1 MSFYG
6 EQRRKLEE
14 EAEAK
19 QMEWANNF
27 NELIVTQGPELCVC
41 GYEGYVRSGSKG
53 AVCVYCDEE
62 EGEEGL
68 QSCSSLSFTT
78 LEELLADPRMD
89 GGIKEQVTERVMSY
103 EPDVEVA
110 VLFAFAG
117 QVGLNVLRP
126 TYPPK
131 FLYETL
137 KGKK

>member
-6 EQRRKLEE
+6 EQRRKLQE

-19 QMEWANNF
+19 QMEWANYF
-27 NELIVTQGPELCVC
+27 NELIVTQGQELCVC
-41 GYEGYVRSGSKG
+41 GYEGYLRSGSKG
-53 AVCVYCDEE
+53 AVAVYCDEE

-68 QSCSSLSFTT
+68 QACSSLSFTT

-89 GGIKEQVTERVMSY
+89 GDIKEQVTERVISY
-103 EPDVEVA
+103 DPDFEVA

-137 KGKK
+137 KGKR

>member
-1 MSFYG
+1 M
-6 EQRRKLEE
+6 
-14 EAEAK
+14 
-19 QMEWANNF
+19 
-27 NELIVTQGPELCVC
+27 
-41 GYEGYVRSGSKG
+41 
-53 AVCVYCDEE
+53 YCDEE

-68 QSCSSLSFTT
+68 QACSSLSFTT

-89 GGIKEQVTERVMSY
+89 GGIKEQVTERVISY
-103 EPDVEVA
+103 DPDFEVA

-137 KGKK
+137 KGKR